1 MLFSIDMCHPNK
13 KTDGEEIGTRRVLVQ
28 FSQSITCSS
37 TGNCQIYLKGEMGG
51 VDSLCSAVFTR
62 LLLEPGLTEVLGQ
75 IVGTSVVLH
84 HTKVKITRST

>member
-1 MLFSIDMCHPNK
+1 
-13 KTDGEEIGTRRVLVQ
+13 
-28 FSQSITCSS
+28 
-37 TGNCQIYLKGEMGG
+37 MGG

-84 HTKVKITRST
+84 HTKVKITRSTCKICPMLFSIGG